1 MIKEDET
8 GILSGMVTRGEGSMD
23 SFKYDFISIMD
34 RRGRDAYAVDGVG
47 KNRWRIEP
55 QPPKDGFDFI
65 PMWVADMNFP
75 TCPAVTDAIIER
87 AKHPAFGYF
96 EISDEY
102 YDSIIRWRQNS
113 PSDGRDVMPHRDLK
127 REHIGYE
134 NGVHGFVTS
143 AVRVLTRPGES
154 ILLHSPNYVGFRS
167 DTWAQGRKC
176 VFSPLKMDVQGIW
189 RMDLDDMARRI
200 EENDIHVMIFC
211 SPQNPSGRVWE
222 RSELEAMTEMLEA
235 HSVDVIC
242 DEIWAD
248 LTFEGHPHT
257 PLQDVSPYAREH
269 VLAAYA
275 PSKTFNIAGL
285 IGSYHI
291 IYNDELRKQVT
302 EQGSLTN
309 YNEINVLS
317 MHALT
322 GGYSKTGREWLNE
335 LNRTLEGN
343 GAFALDYI
351 RQNLPGI
358 KAAKPQGTYMMWL
371 DLSGYLE
378 TSGKSL
384 DEILHAGWDVGVGWQ
399 SGVLSEG
406 PSHIRLNLASPLS
419 RIQEAFRRMKEY
431 VFI

>member
-1 MIKEDET
+1 
-8 GILSGMVTRGEGSMD
+8 MD
-23 SFKYDFISIMD
+23 SNRFDFTSIMD

-47 KNRWRIEP
+47 KSKWQFEP
-55 QPPKDGFDFI
+55 QSPKDGFDFI

-96 EISDEY
+96 DISDEY
-102 YDSIIRWRQNS
+102 YESIIRWRQGA
-113 PSDGRDVMPHRDLK
+113 PSDREGIMPHQDLK
-127 REHIGYE
+127 REYIGYE

-143 AVRVLTRPGES
+143 AVQVLTKPGEN

-167 DTWAQGRKC
+167 DTWNQGRKC
-176 VFSPLKMDVQGIW
+176 VFSPLKMDEQGIW
-189 RMDLDDMARRI
+189 RMDLADMSKKI

-222 RSELEAMTEMLEA
+222 RCELEAMMEMLEA
-235 HSVDVIC
+235 HGVYVIC

-248 LTFEGHPHT
+248 LAFEEHPHT

-291 IYNDELRKQVT
+291 IYNDELREKVT
-302 EQGSLTN
+302 SHGLLTN

-317 MHALT
+317 MHALI
-322 GGYSKTGREWLNE
+322 GGYSEMGREWLGE

-343 GAFALDYI
+343 GSYAMDYI
-351 RQNLPGI
+351 RQRLPGV
-358 KAAKPQGTYMMWL
+358 KVARPQGTYMMWL
-371 DLSGYLE
+371 DVSGYLKE
-378 TSGKSL
+378 SGRSL
-384 DEILHAGWDVGVGWQ
+384 EEVLKAGWDVGVGWQ
-399 SGVLSEG
+399 SGVFFEG
-406 PSHIRLNLASPLS
+406 PTHIRLNLASPLS
-419 RIQEAFRRMKEY
+419 RIQEAFERMDRY
-431 VFI
+431 VFV

>member
-1 MIKEDET
+1 MEDEK
-8 GILSGMVTRGEGSMD
+8 GILSDTVTGGEGSMD

-47 KNRWRIEP
+47 KNRWQIEP

-102 YDSIIRWRQNS
+102 YESIIRWRQSS
-113 PSDGRDVMPHRDLK
+113 PSDGRDVMPHRDLQ

-176 VFSPLKMDVQGIW
+176 EFSPLKMDAQGIW

-222 RSELEAMTEMLEA
+222 RSELEAMMEMLEA

-291 IYNDELRKQVT
+291 IYNDELRKRVT

-322 GGYSKTGREWLNE
+322 GGYSETGREWLNE

-399 SGVLSEG
+399 SGVLFEG

-419 RIQEAFRRMKEY
+419 RIQEAFRRMKEH

>member
-1 MIKEDET
+1 MEDEK
-8 GILSGMVTRGEGSMD
+8 GILSDTVTGGEGAMD

-47 KNRWRIEP
+47 KNRWQIEP

-102 YDSIIRWRQNS
+102 YESIIRWRQSS
-113 PSDGRDVMPHRDLK
+113 PSDGRDVMPHWDLQ

-176 VFSPLKMDVQGIW
+176 EFSPLKMDAQGIW

-200 EENDIHVMIFC
+200 EKNDIHVMIFC

-222 RSELEAMTEMLEA
+222 RSELEAMMEMLEA

-291 IYNDELRKQVT
+291 IYNDELRKRVT

-322 GGYSKTGREWLNE
+322 GGYSETGREWLNE

-371 DLSGYLE
+371 DLAEYLE

-384 DEILHAGWDVGVGWQ
+384 DEVLHAGWDVGVGWQ
-399 SGVLSEG
+399 SGVQFEG